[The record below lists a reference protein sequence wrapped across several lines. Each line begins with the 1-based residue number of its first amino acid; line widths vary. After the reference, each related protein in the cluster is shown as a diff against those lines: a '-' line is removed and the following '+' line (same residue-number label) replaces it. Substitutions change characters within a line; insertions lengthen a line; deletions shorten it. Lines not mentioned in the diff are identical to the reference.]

1 MSTCIAGLFY
11 SVVVIDVD
19 VVVLSLACSTPS
31 CVIFSCSVSI
41 ETLKLIINSTSTSRI
56 LISLTGTPQFS
67 ASLKRKDVG

>member
-41 ETLKLIINSTSTSRI
+41 ETLKLIINSTSRI